1 MQVKAQ
7 DGSLAAQHAVEKT
20 HQKVRN
26 QQMELD
32 LRDREAVI
40 LGSHIEKVRGE
51 AENLRVGGDRARQGL
66 WAAEERMAH
75 ASQELETLRN
85 QCDELR
91 RENAQMRLDR
101 ESEGTVLLELEHLKN
116 DNSRLMKML
125 KETGHK
131 SFGEQAEDS
140 GGSMHF
146 VKKNQAT
153 RVKDKREQYIQE
165 VIGPKEEDWVPNDAF
180 TVAQELRAKYGSE
193 LTPNLI
199 NRLLAE
205 LNKVWRARETRQIA
219 RIKQQCA
226 TASADV
232 KRQVMM
238 RAPLDEVAARKEIA
252 RLREELKRAREEVK
266 NTVAS
271 SSALTKNPT
280 MDTVKAN
287 MTAVSEANMERS
299 RLEEDNLRL
308 KKVVSDLEAA
318 QKAGDAD
325 RAKWMDGAC
334 WMAEKVMREVE
345 RIRETTDGEHSLQ
358 DEMARLKDAIKEQ
371 EYMVQMGRDTS
382 YKKIGKSL
390 MGGTDSVVSDFKFRT
405 LTSPNREHYK

>member
-1 MQVKAQ
+1 
-7 DGSLAAQHAVEKT
+7 
-20 HQKVRN
+20 
-26 QQMELD
+26 
-32 LRDREAVI
+32 
-40 LGSHIEKVRGE
+40 
-51 AENLRVGGDRARQGL
+51 
-66 WAAEERMAH
+66 
-75 ASQELETLRN
+75 
-85 QCDELR
+85 
-91 RENAQMRLDR
+91 
-101 ESEGTVLLELEHLKN
+101 
-116 DNSRLMKML
+116 
-125 KETGHK
+125 
-131 SFGEQAEDS
+131 
-140 GGSMHF
+140 
-146 VKKNQAT
+146 
-153 RVKDKREQYIQE
+153 
-165 VIGPKEEDWVPNDAF
+165 
-180 TVAQELRAKYGSE
+180 
-193 LTPNLI
+193 
-199 NRLLAE
+199 
-205 LNKVWRARETRQIA
+205 
-219 RIKQQCA
+219 
-226 TASADV
+226 
-232 KRQVMM
+232 M

-299 RLEEDNLRL
+299 RLEEDNSRL